1 MGRVA
6 SCKMSSLA
14 FDANGSRPRMSARG
28 KHYGYKRKGGIYM
41 KSTKRGIVLGA
52 LAVAI
57 CSAFN
62 SPAVMAN
69 PQRTFP
75 VVFGQPIVLN
85 AGDSAVIS
93 MALTSYDPNED
104 GEGEGVV
111 MTGSGGG
118 AGCTTSI
125 LSFNTPVVLDCG
137 PVPAGQQ
144 WTLISGPLGGL
155 DGDEVLVGTA
165 QINTPNAVRKTQSEI
180 DALENAAHRD
190 DALAQMYDMLN
201 AICQSSGAAEAL
213 CLITGKDY
221 PNLAGLLRA
230 NAYMIAAI
238 AADPPDSNFTQIVQP
253 VLQYYPP
260 MVFPSEIPL
269 NVANDINALHL
280 NYQQQT
286 GLAFSVYTSLN
297 RASGALQ
304 AGMTD
309 WQKAQVAAAAKYSYQ
324 LGAVLKLEPSLSAT
338 LQKDLVAAGITVPTG
353 TPSQAYDVDLQ
364 ILSSGLPSAEQAV
377 ATTVGLNAN
386 DIQQITNVSFVQNA
400 MEVAALL
407 STSDGSAA
415 WANSS
420 RNSDILAAASAL
432 QQFAIDNG
440 YSPIDCSKATPS
452 VSVIWPPNHKMT
464 PVGVN
469 GIVDADGSAFTVA
482 ITAIQQDEPLGPQ
495 EIGGSGIDTPT
506 AEVRA
511 ERDGNGDG
519 RIYQI
524 GFSATDTSGGTC
536 TGSVLVSV
544 PHDQH
549 HPAVDNG
556 QRYNSTGQ

>member
-1 MGRVA
+1 MAYFLHAQFEVTGEV
-6 SCKMSSLA
+6 KVPT
-14 FDANGSRPRMSARG
+14 N
-28 KHYGYKRKGGIYM
+28 KGICM
-41 KSTKRGIVLGA
+41 KSAKCCIVLST

-57 CSAFN
+57 CSTFN
-62 SPAVMAN
+62 SQAVMAN

-75 VVFGQPIVLN
+75 IVLGQPIVLN

-104 GEGEGVV
+104 GENEGVV

-118 AGCTTSI
+118 SQCTTSI
-125 LSFNTPVVLDCG
+125 LTFNTPVVLDCG

-144 WTLISGPLGGL
+144 WTLISAPLGGL

-180 DALENAAHRD
+180 NALENVAHRD

-201 AICQSSGAAEAL
+201 DICQSSGAAEAL

-230 NAYMIAAI
+230 NAYLVAGI

-260 MVFPSEIPL
+260 MTFPSEIPS
-269 NVANDINALHL
+269 NVANDINALYSS
-280 NYQQQT
+280 YQQQT
-286 GLAFSVYTSLN
+286 GLAFAAYTSLN

-309 WQKAQVAAAAKYSYQ
+309 WEHAQVAAAAKYSYQ
-324 LGAVLKLEPSLSAT
+324 LGEVLKLEPGLSAT
-338 LQKDLVAAGITVPTG
+338 LQKDLVAAGLTVPTG
-353 TPSQAYDVDLQ
+353 TASQAYDVDLQ
-364 ILSSGLPSAEQAV
+364 ILDSGLPSAEQAV
-377 ATTVGLNAN
+377 LMTVGLNAN

-400 MEVAALL
+400 TEVAALL

-415 WANSS
+415 WANSGQ
-420 RNSDILAAASAL
+420 NSDILSAATAL
-432 QQFAIDNG
+432 QQFALDNG
-440 YSPIDCSKATPS
+440 YSPIDCSKAKPS
-452 VSVIWPPNHKMT
+452 VSIIWPPNHKMNS
-464 PVGVN
+464 VGID
-469 GIVDADGSAFTVA
+469 GIMDSDGSAFTVA
-482 ITAIQQDEPLGPQ
+482 ITSIEQDEPLGPQ
-495 EIGGSGIDTPT
+495 EIDGSGIGTPT

-511 ERDGNGDG
+511 ERDGSGSG

-524 GFSATDTSGGTC
+524 GFSATDTAGGTC

-544 PHDQH
+544 PHDQS